1 MAHIYTTVVC
11 YFRTTLF
18 MISNPS
24 GGWASGCYYAITGP
38 ANFETLP
45 CNSISKL
52 SGILFNNDID
62 LHSRRNALTGPALVV
77 NIDPPSF
84 PKAVQR
90 LMVLLESF
98 RDQLAEYY
106 EIYKPMAS
114 QDRSFF
120 SPDLYRKFGDIFEG
134 AKKGLGDDQTGLWPG
149 LLAALK
155 TA

>member
-1 MAHIYTTVVC
+1 MQQHIKVVKK
-11 YFRTTLF
+11 YGGTLF
-18 MISNPS
+18 
-24 GGWASGCYYAITGP
+24 
-38 ANFETLP
+38 
-45 CNSISKL
+45 NS
-52 SGILFNNDID
+52 DID

-98 RDQLAEYY
+98 RDQLVKYY

-120 SPDLYRKFGDIFEG
+120 NPDLYRKFGDIFEG
-134 AKKGLGDDQTGLWPG
+134 AKKGLGDDQTGLWP
-149 LLAALK
+149 LSRIEDRIRYLNAK
-155 TA
+155 